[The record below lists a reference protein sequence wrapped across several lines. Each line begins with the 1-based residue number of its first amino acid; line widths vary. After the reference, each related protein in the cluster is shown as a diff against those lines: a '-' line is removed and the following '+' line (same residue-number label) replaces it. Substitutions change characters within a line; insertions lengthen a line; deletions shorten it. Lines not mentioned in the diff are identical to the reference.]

1 MIPDES
7 EMLSM
12 SKEKVLAHIDVAMG
26 GHVAE
31 RLFLGRDSITSGCGS
46 DLKGATGIA
55 YQAVRKFGMFGEEV
69 GYLSTEKDDN
79 SEKYNAMVDKAV
91 KKILDDSYDRVV
103 QLLQSKEPEIREL
116 SKNLYWFDY
125 LDAEEMEFI
134 IKGRKLDKK
143 KVRDWEGA
151 QYIIKF

>member
-46 DLKGATGIA
+46 DLKGATSIA

-103 QLLQSKEPEIREL
+103 QLLQSKELEIREL

-143 KVRDWEGA
+143 KVRDWEGD